1 MIQLGAYSW
10 NSDIVKYAAFKFHS
24 GRGANEG
31 KLCPSRG
38 QLRKTKRSPSFKSD
52 LNLISMTHFLIFLLL
67 FYFFN
72 LIFKSPK

>member
-10 NSDIVKYAAFKFHS
+10 NFDLVKYAAFKFHS

-38 QLRKTKRSPSFKSD
+38 QLRKTKRSPSSKSD
-52 LNLISMTHFLIFLLL
+52 LNLTSMTDFLSNFLLFIILFFLI
-67 FYFFN
+67 
-72 LIFKSPK
+72 